1 MNADHPSSQPPFGAA
16 GDPSPPPATAPI
28 TSIAPPSPYRQVRP
42 WYGMGDIPLG
52 FVFFLA
58 VATIGSL
65 VGLAFASVDDVV
77 SYATAEGS
85 VGLPFG
91 FLAVSLLFQQ
101 AGQGLWPFIVSKWKG
116 LGAVTDWRL
125 RFKPAD
131 LGIGVGVAFIGLGGA
146 SVAGFIVSSLVGLTD
161 EASADNTQILRDAE
175 GTPWMPMI
183 LFAVV
188 IGAPI
193 TEELFFRGLTLRAIE
208 KRLGQLWAVV
218 LSSLIFTLPHWIGS
232 DWRGT
237 LTLFGSIFVVGLVL
251 GAAAVI
257 TDRIASSIV
266 AHMLFNA
273 FGVAGALG
281 YFDNFIP

>member
-1 MNADHPSSQPPFGAA
+1 M
-16 GDPSPPPATAPI
+16 
-28 TSIAPPSPYRQVRP
+28 APPLPYRQVRP

-52 FVFFLA
+52 FVFFLV
-58 VATIGSL
+58 VATVGSL
-65 VGLAFASVDDVV
+65 IGMAFASFDDVV
-77 SYATAEGS
+77 SYGS
-85 VGLPFG
+85 ADDSIELPFG

-125 RFKPAD
+125 TFTPAD

-146 SVAGFIVSSLVGLTD
+146 AAAGFIVSSLVGLTD

-175 GTPWMPMI
+175 GTPWLAMI

-188 IGAPI
+188 VGAPI

-208 KRLGQLWAVV
+208 KRLGQVWAVV
-218 LSSLIFTLPHWIGS
+218 LSAVIFTLPHWIGS

-257 TDRIASSIV
+257 TDRIASSII
-266 AHMLFNA
+266 AHMILNA

-281 YFDNFIP
+281 YLDSFIP